1 MIKGI
6 KFASIPV
13 RDQDRALAFWRDQVG
28 LAVATDQPMGKQRWI
43 ELRIPG
49 ADTRLV
55 LFTPDGHEN
64 RIGTDQNVV
73 FWTDDV
79 EKTWKELSSKGVTF
93 SAPPK
98 KEPSRF
104 SEAIADCSR
113 SIPIRRPA
121 AKARP
126 SDIKGS

>member
-1 MIKGI
+1 MIRGI

-55 LFTPDGHEN
+55 LHTPDGQEN

-79 EKTWKELSSKGVTF
+79 EKTARELAAKGVTF
-93 SAPPK
+93 TSPPK
-98 KEPSRF
+98 KEPWGTFAIFQDPDGNRF
-104 SEAIADCSR
+104 VLGT
-113 SIPIRRPA
+113 
-121 AKARP
+121 K
-126 SDIKGS
+126 